1 MPKILLDL
9 IIPAKLQG
17 TEIDAAIPAGGG
29 HVLLLGLLLRLGL
42 GGDGGELGGVGQVG
56 LGLGLV
62 LLGLLGLLGLA
73 EKAGKVRSGE
83 FSTEKAVKSGKA
95 GLVIVSEESS
105 DNTKKM
111 FRNMCTYYKVPYF
124 EFGSKEELGH
134 ILGKQMRASL
144 AVIDENFSNALLKHF
159 TAKA

>member
-1 MPKILLDL
+1 MNRNK
-9 IIPAKLQG
+9 
-17 TEIDAAIPAGGG
+17 
-29 HVLLLGLLLRLGL
+29 V
-42 GGDGGELGGVGQVG
+42 
-56 LGLGLV
+56 
-62 LLGLLGLLGLA
+62 LGLLGLA

-159 TAKA
+159 TAKAESCGHEERMPACGGSCTLAMVCRDYFGGGERE

>member
-1 MPKILLDL
+1 MNRNK
-9 IIPAKLQG
+9 
-17 TEIDAAIPAGGG
+17 
-29 HVLLLGLLLRLGL
+29 VLLI
-42 GGDGGELGGVGQVG
+42 QN
-56 LGLGLV
+56 
-62 LLGLLGLLGLA
+62 GLLGLV

-134 ILGKQMRASL
+134 ILGKQMRASYRDRREFFQCVVEAFYCKSVVL
-144 AVIDENFSNALLKHF
+144 R
-159 TAKA
+159 T